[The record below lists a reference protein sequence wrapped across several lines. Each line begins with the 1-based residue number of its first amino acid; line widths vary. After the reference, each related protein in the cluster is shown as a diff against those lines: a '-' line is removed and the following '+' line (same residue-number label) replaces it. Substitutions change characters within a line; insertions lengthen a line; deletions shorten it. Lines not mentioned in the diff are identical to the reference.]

1 MSTISDGD
9 VHQVRLSL
17 TGLSC
22 AGCVSRAEKAIQ
34 SVGGVTSANVNLA
47 NATASV
53 AYSAPANVASMTIAL
68 NKAGYPAVVQTTQLN
83 IDGMNCASC
92 VARVEKA
99 LNLKAGVIDAHVNL
113 ATEQAIVRHVDGVV
127 TPSDLAA
134 IVTSEGYE
142 AHIESDGSKRSTK
155 TKEDEIVAL
164 RNSLILAAILA
175 LPVFIV
181 EMGGHLFPPFHHFIG
196 NLIGFQTSRI
206 LQFLLTTLVLIG
218 PGRQFY
224 TKGYP
229 LLFKGTPDMNSL
241 VALGTSAA
249 YGFSVV
255 STFFPSVLPEG
266 TANVYFEA
274 AAVIVLLILVGRYLE
289 ARAKGKTGAAIRK
302 LVGLKPKQARVE
314 RNGSVQEI
322 LLDEIVVGDII
333 HVRPGE
339 KIPTDGLVTSGTSF
353 IDESMISGEPLPV
366 TKSTNDPVI
375 GATINGAG
383 AITIQVTKIGADT
396 VLSQIISMVEQAQ
409 GAKLPIQSVV
419 DKITA
424 RFVPFVLVA
433 ASLTLLAWLF
443 FGPPPSLG
451 LALVAA
457 VAVLI
462 IACPCAMGL
471 ATPTSIMVGTGRA
484 ADLGVLIRKGDALQS
499 LQSVSTIVFDK
510 TGTLTEGR
518 PEVAEMSVADGV
530 DESELLAVLGAVESK
545 SEHPISQAIVRKA
558 QSVAVGDPPNVTDFS
573 SITGLGIS
581 AIVDGKSV
589 LIGSDK
595 LLSKHNISRGE
606 FNTTAKQ
613 YAGQGQTPVY
623 AVFDDRLVAVLA
635 IADQVK
641 TDTETALADLRSQG
655 MRLVMLTGDNATTA
669 QIIAQELNI
678 DEVISDV
685 MPADKAR
692 EINRLMK
699 DGKVAFVGDGIND
712 APALAAADVGIAIG
726 TGTDI
731 AIESADLVL
740 VSGSLQGVVSAVRI
754 SKKTMQNIRQNLF
767 WAFGYNVILI
777 PVAAGVLYPIAGI
790 LLSPMLAAGAMA
802 FSSVFV
808 VSNALRLR
816 VA

>member
-1 MSTISDGD
+1 
-9 VHQVRLSL
+9 
-17 TGLSC
+17 
-22 AGCVSRAEKAIQ
+22 
-34 SVGGVTSANVNLA
+34 
-47 NATASV
+47 
-53 AYSAPANVASMTIAL
+53 
-68 NKAGYPAVVQTTQLN
+68 
-83 IDGMNCASC
+83 
-92 VARVEKA
+92 
-99 LNLKAGVIDAHVNL
+99 
-113 ATEQAIVRHVDGVV
+113 
-127 TPSDLAA
+127 
-134 IVTSEGYE
+134 
-142 AHIESDGSKRSTK
+142 
-155 TKEDEIVAL
+155 
-164 RNSLILAAILA
+164 
-175 LPVFIV
+175 
-181 EMGGHLFPPFHHFIG
+181 